1 VPSRLVHVLAIGGS
15 DPSGGAGIQAD
26 LKTIHALGGYALT
39 VVTSVTAQNSRGVA
53 AARHLDPGDVDA
65 QIRALDEDFAIAA
78 VKTGMLATAGIV
90 ECVAQACARGRLAHV
105 ALVVDPVVAA
115 SDGTPLLD
123 EAGLAAVKRLLLPR
137 ATLCTPNRAEAERLA
152 GISIDDLDSTRRA
165 AERICALGARAVLI
179 KGGHAAG
186 PEAVDLLL
194 HEGQM
199 RIFRAPRIEG
209 PSPRGTGCTLASAIA
224 LALARGLAIDAAVAQ
239 GKAIVTRAIRTA
251 VRIGQGAPFI
261 EHARIADGPDDGRAG
276 APEREEDSGGMH
288 A

>member
-1 VPSRLVHVLAIGGS
+1 MGSQLVQVLVIGGS

-39 VVTSVTAQNSRGVA
+39 VVTSVTAQNSRGVV
-53 AARHLDPGDVDA
+53 AARHLDPGDVDG
-65 QIRALDEDFAIAA
+65 QIRALTGDFEIAA
-78 VKTGMLATAGIV
+78 VKTGMLATAGV
-90 ECVAQACARGRLAHV
+90 AECVAQACARGALA
-105 ALVVDPVVAA
+105 ALPLVVDPVIAA
-115 SDGTPLLD
+115 SDGTELLD
-123 EAGLAAVKRLLLPR
+123 AAGLAIMKRLLLPR

-152 GISIDDLDSTRRA
+152 GMAIHDLDSTRRA
-165 AERICALGARAVLI
+165 AGRICALGARAVLI
-179 KGGHAAG
+179 KGGHATG

-194 HEGQM
+194 HEGRE

-224 LALARGLAIDAAVAQ
+224 LALARGLTIDAAVAQ
-239 GKAIVTRAIRTA
+239 GKAVVTRAIRTA

-261 EHARIADGPDDGRAG
+261 EHARIAEGPGGSDAA
-276 APEREEDSGGMH
+276 APAREDDSGGTH